1 MLEGKFAVNAV
12 ATYAAALPAAATA
25 QSVEP
30 AEAELGPGWTVDG
43 IVTELTRLL
52 LTDRQT
58 SKLINPALIV
68 SDQLIEQGALLAASP
83 DAWIP
88 MYRAVQRIAFKLR
101 APQRLL
107 LCVKLYGSLSLV
119 SQDVARLAGES
130 LLAHIGHPI
139 PK

>member
-1 MLEGKFAVNAV
+1 GKFAVNAV

-83 DAWIP
+83 DA
-88 MYRAVQRIAFKLR
+88 
-101 APQRLL
+101 
-107 LCVKLYGSLSLV
+107 
-119 SQDVARLAGES
+119 
-130 LLAHIGHPI
+130 
-139 PK
+139 